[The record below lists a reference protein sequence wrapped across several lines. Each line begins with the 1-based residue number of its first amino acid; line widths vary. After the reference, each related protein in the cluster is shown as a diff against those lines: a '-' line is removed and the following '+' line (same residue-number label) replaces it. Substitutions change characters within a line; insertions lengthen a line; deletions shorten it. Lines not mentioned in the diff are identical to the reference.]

1 MCVLLSP
8 FVFTIA
14 VDPCAIPHTRNCD
27 LLFFLPLPTT
37 GLLRNQ
43 ESISQ
48 IIACSTEIGTRA
60 YSSGDETGTGSG
72 LAQLATLQIAVLG
85 KLLAHL
91 APRLHWLSEAQCIE
105 KITGANGT
113 MVGLLPVPHPILIR
127 SFQSNSQT
135 TEWFSTFIWSVIFI
149 RRADLFDA
157 SAIVLF
163 QVKTVDDDDLEE

>member
-1 MCVLLSP
+1 M
-8 FVFTIA
+8 
-14 VDPCAIPHTRNCD
+14 
-27 LLFFLPLPTT
+27 
-37 GLLRNQ
+37 
-43 ESISQ
+43 
-48 IIACSTEIGTRA
+48 
-60 YSSGDETGTGSG
+60 
-72 LAQLATLQIAVLG
+72 LG